1 MPQNAASN
9 LGWLMHYQVG
19 TQSIRD
25 ISKPA
30 GVLKMLPHL
39 FEDSILGVLWI
50 DVVMGLYDWGHAV
63 FL

>member
-1 MPQNAASN
+1 
-9 LGWLMHYQVG
+9 MHYQVG

-25 ISKPA
+25 ISKTA

-39 FEDSILGVLWI
+39 SEDSILGVLWI
-50 DVVMGLYDWGHAV
+50 EVVTGLYDRGHAG